1 MFMTVWTVR
10 REKIIMKIIYQLTS
24 VWPHNAQCSSHSG
37 ECWRRNAIT
46 SLQNARPASPCT
58 LVAAVYLALL
68 LSRIMADREGL
79 ANFRWSRS
87 WVVCCQCCILRL
99 HNYRATLLVRSSF
112 ACCWSPST
120 RLAHLTHLTRR
131 LRAVSVGTFEH
142 LTRRLCAITVGTL
155 GHLTRRLRAVTVGT
169 LGRTRPAHLTH
180 LTPRLR
186 AVTVGTLG
194 HLTRRLR
201 AVTVGTLG
209 RTTPAHLTHLTRRL
223 RAVIV
228 GTLGHLT
235 RRLCAVT
242 VGVMGR
248 GDVDNFCV

>member
-131 LRAVSVGTFEH
+131 LCGDAVRALEEWILIISVTKLLEIAVWIIENEKDNSVWAQNH
-142 LTRRLCAITVGTL
+142 RWIIRILRNERKPADLRVLYSCTISSVCWCAAFGNKWGCFITVSTS
-155 GHLTRRLRAVTVGT
+155 A
-169 LGRTRPAHLTH
+169 PSS
-180 LTPRLR
+180 
-186 AVTVGTLG
+186 
-194 HLTRRLR
+194 
-201 AVTVGTLG
+201 
-209 RTTPAHLTHLTRRL
+209 
-223 RAVIV
+223 
-228 GTLGHLT
+228 
-235 RRLCAVT
+235 
-242 VGVMGR
+242 
-248 GDVDNFCV
+248 